1 MRKGR
6 REMIR
11 SIFKPAGSD
20 PWRKFMAS
28 RLIIDGNSVYEID
41 EDCERQFLSE
51 QKRRQE
57 KMVRTGAPARLRR
70 RRDADGKK
78 RSVNVKIEKI
88 RG

>member
-11 SIFKPAGSD
+11 SIFKPAGLD

-28 RLIIDGNSVYEID
+28 RLIIDGYSVYEID

-57 KMVRTGAPARLRR
+57 KMARTGARR
-70 RRDADGKK
+70 ALGAGGTWMGK
-78 RSVNVKIEKI
+78 NEA
-88 RG
+88 

>member
-1 MRKGR
+1 MRKDR
-6 REMIR
+6 REKIR

-41 EDCERQFLSE
+41 EDCERQFLAE

-57 KMVRTGAPARLRR
+57 KMARTGARR
-70 RRDADGKK
+70 ALGAGRTRMGKIK
-78 RSVNVKIEKI
+78 GE
-88 RG
+88 